1 MIGSIREYF
10 TLSDARAIAKLVPED
25 TRVALHDKLA
35 LGRQRSEAADA
46 LWSNGHVAEGLRLA
60 KQAFDATLEAIA
72 PFEGALDSA
81 LGRRAREQLEAA
93 ETVIAPASDDE
104 PAEPEQTESQ
114 RKEGSTDDAE
124 SGSDAAVAESVAVR
138 SDRKDE
144 PDWATVLRRRGLSE
158 SKLREVLEAERALRG
173 RTLPQLD
180 REVTAA
186 DGDLFQVLMT
196 ARRHIERV
204 LAPATKTPSQLNWTR
219 ASRIGF
225 AGLFATLALVGL
237 YLALKPP
244 TGVQVTASGYH
255 GPEFTPDKVIDGNEA
270 TEWLLPDRQ
279 TGELELRFY
288 PPEPITTL
296 RIKNSHN
303 RHYNDRATREYTVE
317 VYSKGELAHTLD
329 AEFPILTPRPEWVE
343 HDIGVEEVE
352 RVVIRVRSWHRLG
365 AGLAEIQ
372 WN

>member
-1 MIGSIREYF
+1 
-10 TLSDARAIAKLVPED
+10 
-25 TRVALHDKLA
+25 
-35 LGRQRSEAADA
+35 
-46 LWSNGHVAEGLRLA
+46 
-60 KQAFDATLEAIA
+60 
-72 PFEGALDSA
+72 
-81 LGRRAREQLEAA
+81 
-93 ETVIAPASDDE
+93 
-104 PAEPEQTESQ
+104 
-114 RKEGSTDDAE
+114 
-124 SGSDAAVAESVAVR
+124 
-138 SDRKDE
+138 
-144 PDWATVLRRRGLSE
+144 RGLSE

-225 AGLFATLALVGL
+225 AGIFATLALVGL

-288 PPEPITTL
+288 P
-296 RIKNSHN
+296 
-303 RHYNDRATREYTVE
+303 
-317 VYSKGELAHTLD
+317 
-329 AEFPILTPRPEWVE
+329 
-343 HDIGVEEVE
+343 
-352 RVVIRVRSWHRLG
+352 
-365 AGLAEIQ
+365 
-372 WN
+372 